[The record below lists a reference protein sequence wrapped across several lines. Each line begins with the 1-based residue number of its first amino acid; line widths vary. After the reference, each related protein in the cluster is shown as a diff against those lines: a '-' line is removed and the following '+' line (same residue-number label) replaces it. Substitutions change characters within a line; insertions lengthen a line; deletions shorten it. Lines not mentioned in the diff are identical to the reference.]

1 MLLKRTPARRE
12 EEPQTDSFLSGGA
25 DDELALSDSS
35 LSSQGSSGFLNTLL
49 FKQKICETN
58 FSPRGPAVKTSV
70 LVRFS
75 LSLMSSEFRLG
86 LEAQIQNLVLLD
98 FNPEVDLLG
107 YNIVQMSK
115 LRGYDS

>member
-1 MLLKRTPARRE
+1 M
-12 EEPQTDSFLSGGA
+12 
-25 DDELALSDSS
+25 
-35 LSSQGSSGFLNTLL
+35 
-49 FKQKICETN
+49 
-58 FSPRGPAVKTSV
+58 KTSV

-107 YNIVQMSK
+107 YNVVQMSK